1 MKCSDIPTDK
11 VNMLQFLEHKVHC
24 FKAGGL
30 RAYYNQWQALTSDP
44 EILQMILGQPIEFT
58 RAPYQRVAPKEKK
71 ILDLDEQHVIDTE
84 IDKLLAKGVITPSSH
99 EEGEYISPIFT
110 RAKKDGSFRVILN
123 LKCLNTHVQYH
134 HFKMDSLNTV
144 LQMVKPGCFM
154 ASIDLKDAYYS
165 VPIATAD
172 QKYLKFQ
179 WRGKLYQYV
188 CFPNG
193 LAFCPRKFTKLL
205 KPVYS
210 HLRQLGHLSASH
222 IDDSYLQGDDYDDCE
237 RNVRDTVKLFDS
249 LGFTVHPEKSSFVPQ
264 HRIIFMGF
272 IIDSITMTVYPT
284 SEKIEKIIHTCQ
296 GLLGCSHPTVR
307 EVASTLGLLISNFPA
322 AKLGPLH
329 FRSLDMDKT
338 EALHL
343 NKGNFDAFM
352 QLSELSRSDLQWW
365 INSAR
370 SLHNPISPSQPEV
383 TLYTDASKEGWGGV
397 LNDIKIGG
405 HWTPEEASNHIN
417 YLEMLAVL
425 LSLKAFHK
433 ELSRKHVL
441 VRIDNMTAVSD
452 LGKMG
457 TSHSKKRNELTRTIW
472 EWCLDNNM
480 WLTTSHIPG
489 KENTLADA

>member
-1 MKCSDIPTDK
+1 MKRSDLPTDK
-11 VNMLQFLEHKVHC
+11 VNMLQYLEHKVHC

-30 RAYYNQWQALTSDP
+30 REYYNQWQALTSDP

-58 RAPYQRVAPKEKK
+58 RTPYQRVFPKEKK
-71 ILDLDEQHVIDTE
+71 ILDLDEQYVIDTE
-84 IDKLLAKGVITPSSH
+84 IDKLLAKGVLTPSSH

-134 HFKMDSLNTV
+134 HFKIDSLNTV
-144 LQMVKPGCFM
+144 LHMVKPGCFM
-154 ASIDLKDAYYS
+154 ASIDLKDAFYS

-179 WRGKLYQYV
+179 WRGKLYKYV

-237 RNVRDTVKLFDS
+237 RNVWDTVNLFDS

-264 HRIIFMGF
+264 QRITFMGF

-296 GLLGCSHPTVR
+296 GLLQCPHPTIR

-322 AKLGPLH
+322 AQLGPLH

-338 EALHL
+338 EALRL

-352 QLSELSRSDLQWW
+352 QLSELSRNDLQWW
-365 INSAR
+365 VNSAR
-370 SLHNPISPSQPEV
+370 SLHNPISLPQPEI
-383 TLYTDASKEGWGGV
+383 TLYTDASKGGWGGV
-397 LNDIKIGG
+397 LNNVKIGG
-405 HWTPEEASNHIN
+405 IVPLKKLLITLIILKCLQCCFLSKHFIKN
-417 YLEMLAVL
+417 YQGSM
-425 LSLKAFHK
+425 SLC
-433 ELSRKHVL
+433 EL
-441 VRIDNMTAVSD
+441 IT
-452 LGKMG
+452 
-457 TSHSKKRNELTRTIW
+457 
-472 EWCLDNNM
+472 
-480 WLTTSHIPG
+480 
-489 KENTLADA
+489 